1 MGLETLKK
9 YSGPALIFS
18 ALALFFVTALF
29 LSAPVGAQKLKQL
42 PPPPPGPR
50 FKAKPTPTPAPT
62 PAPEYEVI
70 KVSSNL
76 VVVPVSVTDPQ
87 GQPVLGLKQTDFHIE
102 EDGRAQEITQLGD
115 PEQVPLDIALLIDV
129 SSSVTE
135 RFAFEEQ
142 AATRFLKQVL
152 RPIDHATLYAI
163 DRTPRLEQARSTA
176 DIATARLMSIKA
188 ATGPSPTAFYDT
200 VIEAARYLA
209 LNTPEQNRRVI
220 VVISDGE
227 DNFSNRV
234 RDLSLA
240 DYRAM
245 NADENDTSPEAKKR
259 RRTAS
264 ENALQQSHKRA
275 QAEMQ
280 QEVQKANAVF
290 YSINP
295 SGAAIRLNV
304 ISTRAQGAMQQL
316 AGSTGGTAFVPEK
329 IADLDAVFSRI
340 LNELRAQ
347 YLLQYYSNN
356 KSAGNQ
362 FRRIGIT
369 TPAQTQLRVRA
380 RRLLPE
386 SEISS
391 LPFPRPR
398 LEAVTCAATHGGTSA
413 ASKRKENQAAR

>member
-1 MGLETLKK
+1 MGLNNFRKHFK
-9 YSGPALIFS
+9 PALIFS
-18 ALALFFVTALF
+18 ALALFFFAALF
-29 LSAPVGAQKLKQL
+29 LGVPVRAQKLKQL

-50 FKAKPTPTPAPT
+50 FKPKPTPTPAPT
-62 PAPEYEVI
+62 PEPEYEVI

-76 VVVPVSVTDPQ
+76 VVVPVSVTDQQ
-87 GQPVLGLKQTDFHIE
+87 GQPMLGLKQTDFHIE
-102 EDGRAQEITQLGD
+102 EDGHPQELTQLGD

-152 RPIDHATLYAI
+152 RPSDHATVYAI
-163 DRTPRLEQARSTA
+163 DRTPRLEQARSSA
-176 DIATARLMSIKA
+176 DIATARLMSIRA

-209 LNTPEQNRRVI
+209 RNTPEQNRRVI

-259 RRTAS
+259 RRTAA
-264 ENALQQSHKRA
+264 ENALQQSHRKA

-295 SGAAIRLNV
+295 SGTAIRLNV
-304 ISTRAQGAMQQL
+304 VSTRAQGAMQQL

-356 KSAGNQ
+356 KGAGNQ
-362 FRRIGIT
+362 FRRIAIT

-380 RRLLPE
+380 REGYYPK
-386 SEISS
+386 
-391 LPFPRPR
+391 
-398 LEAVTCAATHGGTSA
+398 A
-413 ASKRKENQAAR
+413 K

>member
-1 MGLETLKK
+1 MWSWLMVLSK
-9 YSGPALIFS
+9 YQKYFAPALIFS
-18 ALALFFVTALF
+18 ALALVFSAAIF
-29 LSAPVGAQKLKQL
+29 LAAPVRAQKLKQL

-50 FKAKPTPTPAPT
+50 FKPKPTPKPT
-62 PAPEYEVI
+62 PIPDAEYEVI
-70 KVSSNL
+70 KTSSNL
-76 VVVPVSVTDPQ
+76 VVVPVSVTDTQ
-87 GQPVLGLKQTDFHIE
+87 GQPVLGLKPTDFRVE
-102 EDGRAQEITQLGD
+102 EDGRPQELTQLGD

-152 RPIDHATLYAI
+152 RPTDHAAVFAI
-163 DRTPRLEQARSTA
+163 DKTPRLEQARSSA

-200 VIEAARYLA
+200 VIEAARYLSQ
-209 LNTPEQNRRVI
+209 NTPEQNRRVI

-245 NADENDTSPEAKKR
+245 QAAESDTSPEGKKR
-259 RRTAS
+259 WRTVS
-264 ENALQQSHKRA
+264 ENALRAAHSRA
-275 QAEMQ
+275 QVEMQ

-295 SGAAIRLNV
+295 GGDAIRLNV
-304 ISTRAQGAMQQL
+304 IAIRAQGAMQKL

-329 IADLDAVFSRI
+329 LADLDAVFSRI

-362 FRRIGIT
+362 FRRITIT
-369 TPAQTQLRVRA
+369 TPGQAQSRVRA
-380 RRLLPE
+380 REGYYPK
-386 SEISS
+386 
-391 LPFPRPR
+391 
-398 LEAVTCAATHGGTSA
+398 T
-413 ASKRKENQAAR
+413 K

>member
-1 MGLETLKK
+1 MVLSK
-9 YSGPALIFS
+9 YRKYLPPALVLS
-18 ALALFFVTALF
+18 ALVLAFAAVVFFNPPAR
-29 LSAPVGAQKLKQL
+29 AQKLKQL
-42 PPPPPGPR
+42 PPPPPAPR
-50 FKAKPTPTPAPT
+50 FKPKPTPTPAPT
-62 PAPEYEVI
+62 PEPEYEVI
-70 KVSSNL
+70 RVSSNL

-102 EDGRAQEITQLGD
+102 EGGRAQEISQLGD

-152 RPIDHATLYAI
+152 RPTDHATVYAI

-176 DIATARLMSIKA
+176 DIATTRLMSIKA

-209 LNTPEQNRRVI
+209 RNTPEQNRRVL

-234 RDLSLA
+234 RDSSLA
-240 DYRAM
+240 AYRAM
-245 NADENDTSPEAKKR
+245 QADDNDTSPAAKAR
-259 RRTAS
+259 IRTAS
-264 ENALQQSHKRA
+264 ENALQQGHRKA
-275 QAEMQ
+275 QAEVQ

-295 SGAAIRLNV
+295 SGEALKLNV
-304 ISTRAQGAMQQL
+304 ISTRAQNAMQIL
-316 AGSTGGTAFVPEK
+316 ATSTGGTAFVPEK
-329 IADLDAVFSRI
+329 IENLEAVFSRI

-347 YLLQYYSNN
+347 YLIQYYSDN
-356 KSAGNQ
+356 KNDGRA
-362 FRRIGIT
+362 FRRIAVS
-369 TPAQTQLRVRA
+369 TPAQPQVHVRA
-380 RRLLPE
+380 REGYYPK
-386 SEISS
+386 
-391 LPFPRPR
+391 
-398 LEAVTCAATHGGTSA
+398 G
-413 ASKRKENQAAR
+413 K

>member
-1 MGLETLKK
+1 MGLIRYRKFLP
-9 YSGPALIFS
+9 PALALS
-18 ALALFFVTALF
+18 ALALFFSAAVF
-29 LSAPVGAQKLKQL
+29 LRPAGAQKLKQL

-50 FKAKPTPTPAPT
+50 FKPRPTPTPAPT
-62 PAPEYEVI
+62 PEPEYEVI

-76 VVVPVSVTDPQ
+76 VVVPVSVTNPQ
-87 GQPVLGLKQTDFHIE
+87 GQPVLGLRQTDFRIE
-102 EDGRAQEITQLGD
+102 EDGHAQEISQLGD

-129 SSSVTE
+129 SSSVSE

-152 RPIDHATLYAI
+152 RPNDHATVYAI

-176 DIATARLMSIKA
+176 DIATTRLMSIKA

-209 LNTPEQNRRVI
+209 RNTPEQNRRVL

-234 RDLSLA
+234 RDSSLA
-240 DYRAM
+240 AYRAM
-245 NADENDTSPEAKKR
+245 QADENDTSPAAKSR
-259 RRTAS
+259 MRTAS
-264 ENALQQSHKRA
+264 ENALQAGHRKA
-275 QAEMQ
+275 QAEVQ

-295 SGAAIRLNV
+295 SGESIKLNV
-304 ISTRAQGAMQQL
+304 ISTRAQNAMQQL
-316 AGSTGGTAFVPEK
+316 AGATGGTAFVPEK
-329 IADLDAVFSRI
+329 LSDLEAVFSRI

-356 KSAGNQ
+356 KSSGNA
-362 FRRIGIT
+362 FRRIAIT

-380 RRLLPE
+380 REGYYPK
-386 SEISS
+386 
-391 LPFPRPR
+391 
-398 LEAVTCAATHGGTSA
+398 A
-413 ASKRKENQAAR
+413 K

>member
-1 MGLETLKK
+1 MRLRKLQN
-9 YSGPALIFS
+9 YSGPALILS
-18 ALALFFVTALF
+18 ALALIFGATLFFGVPA
-29 LSAPVGAQKLKQL
+29 GAQKIKQL

-50 FKAKPTPTPAPT
+50 YKPKPTPTPAPT
-62 PAPEYEVI
+62 PEPEYEVI

-87 GQPVLGLKQTDFHIE
+87 GQPVMGLKQTDFHIE
-102 EDGRAQEITQLGD
+102 EDGQSQELTQLGD

-152 RPIDHATLYAI
+152 RPADHATLYAI
-163 DRTPRLEQARSTA
+163 DRTPRLEQARSSA

-200 VIEAARYLA
+200 VIEAARYLGR
-209 LNTPEQNRRVI
+209 NTPEQNRRVI

-227 DNFSNRV
+227 DNFSTSV

-259 RRTAS
+259 RRLAS
-264 ENALQQSHKRA
+264 ENALLQSHRRA
-275 QAEMQ
+275 QGEMQ

-295 SGAAIRLNV
+295 SGNAIRLNV
-304 ISTRAQGAMQQL
+304 VSTRAQDAMQRL

-329 IADLDAVFSRI
+329 IADLEAVFSRI

-356 KSAGNQ
+356 KATGKQ
-362 FRRIGIT
+362 FRRIAIT

-380 RRLLPE
+380 REGYYPK
-386 SEISS
+386 
-391 LPFPRPR
+391 
-398 LEAVTCAATHGGTSA
+398 A
-413 ASKRKENQAAR
+413 K

>member
-1 MGLETLKK
+1 MVLSKNRK
-9 YSGPALIFS
+9 YFSPALILS
-18 ALALFFVTALF
+18 ALALFFFAAVL
-29 LSAPVGAQKLKQL
+29 LSAPARAQKLKQL

-50 FKAKPTPTPAPT
+50 LKPKPTPKPAPT
-62 PAPEYEVI
+62 PEPEYEVI

-76 VVVPVSVTDPQ
+76 VVVPVSVTDGQ

-102 EDGRAQEITQLGD
+102 EDGHAQELAQLGD

-152 RPIDHATLYAI
+152 RPTDHATLYAI
-163 DRTPRLEQARSTA
+163 DKTPRLEQARSTA
-176 DIATARLMSIKA
+176 DVATARLLSIKA
-188 ATGPSPTAFYDT
+188 AVGPSPTAFYDT

-209 LNTPEQNRRVI
+209 QHTPEQNRRVI

-245 NADENDTSPEAKKR
+245 QADANDTSPEGKKR
-259 RRTAS
+259 NRIAS
-264 ENALQQSHKRA
+264 ENALQQSHRKA

-295 SGAAIRLNV
+295 SGEAIRLNV
-304 ISTRAQGAMQQL
+304 ISVRAQAAMQQL

-329 IADLDAVFSRI
+329 IADLEAVFNRI

-356 KSAGNQ
+356 KSSGNA
-362 FRRIGIT
+362 FRRIAVT
-369 TPAQTQLRVRA
+369 TPAQTQWRVRA
-380 RRLLPE
+380 REGYYPK
-386 SEISS
+386 
-391 LPFPRPR
+391 
-398 LEAVTCAATHGGTSA
+398 A
-413 ASKRKENQAAR
+413 K

>member
-1 MGLETLKK
+1 MVLSKYKK
-9 YSGPALIFS
+9 YFTPALVLS
-18 ALALFFVTALF
+18 ALALFFFAAIF
-29 LSAPVGAQKLKQL
+29 LSAPVRAQKLKQL

-62 PAPEYEVI
+62 PEPEYEVI

-76 VVVPVSVTDPQ
+76 VVVPVSVTDQQ
-87 GQPVLGLKQTDFHIE
+87 GQPVLGLKQTDFHID
-102 EDGRAQEITQLGD
+102 EDGHPQEISQLGD
-115 PEQVPLDIALLIDV
+115 PGQVPLDIALLIDV

-152 RPIDHATLYAI
+152 RPTDHATLYAI

-176 DIATARLMSIKA
+176 DIATARLLSIKA
-188 ATGPSPTAFYDT
+188 AIGPSPTAFYDT

-209 LNTPEQNRRVI
+209 QNTPEQNRRVI

-245 NADENDTSPEAKKR
+245 QADENDTSPEGKKR
-259 RRTAS
+259 RRTAA
-264 ENALQQSHKRA
+264 ENALQLSHRKA
-275 QAEMQ
+275 QAEVQ

-295 SGAAIRLNV
+295 SGEAIKLNV
-304 ISTRAQGAMQQL
+304 ISTRAQAAMQQL
-316 AGSTGGTAFVPEK
+316 AGSTGGTAFIPQK

-356 KSAGNQ
+356 KSGGNA
-362 FRRIGIT
+362 FRRIAIT
-369 TPAQTQLRVRA
+369 IPAQTQSRVRA
-380 RRLLPE
+380 REGYYPK
-386 SEISS
+386 
-391 LPFPRPR
+391 
-398 LEAVTCAATHGGTSA
+398 A
-413 ASKRKENQAAR
+413 K

>member
-1 MGLETLKK
+1 MLLIRYWKFLA
-9 YSGPALIFS
+9 PALVLS
-18 ALALFFVTALF
+18 ALALFF
-29 LSAPVGAQKLKQL
+29 SAMVFFEPAARAQKLKQL

-50 FKAKPTPTPAPT
+50 FKPRPTPTPAPT
-62 PAPEYEVI
+62 PEPEYEVI

-76 VVVPVSVTDPQ
+76 VVVPVSVTNPQ

-102 EDGRAQEITQLGD
+102 EDGHAQEISQLGD

-152 RPIDHATLYAI
+152 RPTDHATVYAI

-200 VIEAARYLA
+200 VIEAARYLGK
-209 LNTPEQNRRVI
+209 NTPEQNRRVI

-234 RDLSLA
+234 RDSSLA
-240 DYRAM
+240 AYRAM
-245 NADENDTSPEAKKR
+245 QADENDNSPAAKTR
-259 RRTAS
+259 LRTAS
-264 ENALQQSHKRA
+264 ENALQAGHRKA
-275 QAEMQ
+275 QAEVQ

-295 SGAAIRLNV
+295 SGESIKLNV
-304 ISTRAQGAMQQL
+304 ISTRAQNAMQQL
-316 AGSTGGTAFVPEK
+316 AGSTGGTAFVP
-329 IADLDAVFSRI
+329 AQLSDLEAVFSRI

-347 YLLQYYSNN
+347 YLLQYYSSD
-356 KSAGNQ
+356 KSGGNA
-362 FRRIGIT
+362 FRRIAVT
-369 TPAQTQLRVRA
+369 TPAQAQLRVRA
-380 RRLLPE
+380 REGYYPK
-386 SEISS
+386 
-391 LPFPRPR
+391 
-398 LEAVTCAATHGGTSA
+398 T
-413 ASKRKENQAAR
+413 K

>member
-1 MGLETLKK
+1 MALRKYQK
-9 YSGPALIFS
+9 YSAPVLVLA
-18 ALALFFVTALF
+18 ALALFFSAAVL
-29 LSAPVGAQKLKQL
+29 LSTPARAQKLKEL
-42 PPPPPGPR
+42 PPPPPAPR
-50 FKAKPTPTPAPT
+50 FKPRPTPTPAPT
-62 PAPEYEVI
+62 PEPEYEVI

-76 VVVPVSVTDPQ
+76 VVVPVSVTDLS
-87 GQPVLGLKQTDFHIE
+87 GQPVMGLKQNDFHID
-102 EDGRAQEITQLGD
+102 EDGHPQEISQLGD

-152 RPIDHATLYAI
+152 RPNDHATLYAI
-163 DRTPRLEQARSTA
+163 DRSPRLEQARSTG

-227 DNFSNRV
+227 DNFSTRV
-234 RDLSLA
+234 RDSSLA
-240 DYRAM
+240 AYRATQ
-245 NADENDTSPEAKKR
+245 ADENDTSPAAKAR
-259 RRTAS
+259 MRTAS
-264 ENALQQSHKRA
+264 ENALQQGHRKA

-295 SGAAIRLNV
+295 SGESIRLNV
-304 ISTRAQGAMQQL
+304 ISTRAQNAMQQL
-316 AGSTGGTAFVPEK
+316 AGATGGTAFVPDRV
-329 IADLDAVFSRI
+329 ADLEPVFSRI

-356 KSAGNQ
+356 KSGSNA
-362 FRRIGIT
+362 FRRMTIT
-369 TPAQTQLRVRA
+369 TPALPQARVRA
-380 RRLLPE
+380 REGYYPK
-386 SEISS
+386 
-391 LPFPRPR
+391 
-398 LEAVTCAATHGGTSA
+398 A
-413 ASKRKENQAAR
+413 K